1 MKKRSEKLK
10 DHLIKAINDSNM
22 KLSIKADLIKYIA
35 DLERKNFGLETKV
48 RNYKEKEEKNY
59 RNMR

>member
-1 MKKRSEKLK
+1 
-10 DHLIKAINDSNM
+10 M